1 MVMVLSPLPPPDPV
15 VALSLPPPPQPAI
28 VMATAPVS
36 RSTDIFFNT
45 VGGSFLYVSANT
57 YSGVVAPCFFLYG
70 YRRADEVLA
79 LTLNSGGTTNRSRDR
94 A

>member
-1 MVMVLSPLPPPDPV
+1 MVMLPSPLPPPDPA

-36 RSTDIFFNT
+36 SSTDIFFNT
-45 VGGSFLYVSANT
+45 VGGSFLYVSANIHGGT
-57 YSGVVAPCFFLYG
+57 VAPCLFLYG
-70 YRRADEVLA
+70 YRRAGEVLA
-79 LTLNSGGTTNRSRDR
+79 LTLNSGETTNRSRDC